1 MQIINDTEH
10 GGSLPSCILDSHLHS
25 LLQVWVSV
33 NPIYCSDRS
42 AEYHRQLWLS
52 GGPPQL
58 QDLLWHGPPGY
69 GGSGSNV
76 LDLLQPPELGGLE
89 AVRPLT
95 GWSHIHIPGECYM
108 CVFSYVNLYL
118 FGLSQKIFHSSG
130 YLVSPDF
137 VIFSY

>member
-1 MQIINDTEH
+1 M
-10 GGSLPSCILDSHLHS
+10 P

-58 QDLLWHGPPGY
+58 QDLLWHGPPGCR
-69 GGSGSNV
+69 GSESNTTIM
-76 LDLLQPPELGGLE
+76 LDLLQPPELGGLA

-95 GWSHIHIPGECYM
+95 GWAHIQIPGEYEGGEREREREGGR
-108 CVFSYVNLYL
+108 V
-118 FGLSQKIFHSSG
+118 
-130 YLVSPDF
+130 
-137 VIFSY
+137 